1 MYKPVVRKSKTIQ
14 NPVTEQNRMTN
25 EYIDQLQ
32 VNY

>member
-1 MYKPVVRKSKTIQ
+1 MYKPVARKSQTIQ

-32 VNY
+32 ANY